1 MDANSRGLAAI
12 AAAAEPDGSRESGT
26 ATVRIGAGTL
36 KIGLSQEEHAAA
48 LLEAK
53 AEGKKEGNVAA
64 ATGERA
70 RIAAIVNAPE
80 AKGRESLANHLAFST
95 ELAPAAAIEMLKAAP
110 VAAPEK
116 TSRLDGKVPAPKVD
130 AVESGAQRDRAA
142 GLSAAVAHQLEKI
155 GKKPKLAAAGR

>member
-12 AAAAEPDGSRESGT
+12 ATAADSGSHESGT
-26 ATVRIGAGTL
+26 VLITGAGKL
-36 KIGLSQEEHAAA
+36 KIGFSPEEHAAA

-53 AEGKKEGNVAA
+53 TEGKKEGTVAA

-80 AKGRESLANHLAFST
+80 AKGREGLANHLAFST

-116 TSRLDGKVPAPKVD
+116 TSRLDGKVPTPKVD

-142 GLSAAVAHQLEKI
+142 GLSAAVVHQLEKI
-155 GKKPKLAAAGR
+155 GKKPLARTA